1 MTATGRPG
9 PVVVGVDYSSAG
21 ATAVSYAA
29 WEAQRRGVH
38 LRLVHGFVATDPDE
52 IPPGPSFDENEL
64 VVVAEE
70 RLAEYA
76 AKQIASEFPEVG
88 VTTKVVAGSGALAL
102 VNESARAGLV
112 VVGARGAGGFD
123 GLLVGSVAAQV
134 SRHAR
139 CPVVVVRGRAGGRRP
154 GRGPILV
161 GVDGTPSSADALGF
175 GFDEAVARGA
185 RLIAVHVWSVP
196 DLLARSTGAVWSPR
210 PRDARAQ
217 MDQAAGEVLKVALDG
232 WQQKYPQVEVV
243 SWSRHGDETARTLL
257 ESAADIGA
265 ELIVTGSRPRDGSG
279 TVLGSVSQ
287 ALVEHAGVSV
297 AVIEPERPAS

>member
-1 MTATGRPG
+1 
-9 PVVVGVDYSSAG
+9 
-21 ATAVSYAA
+21 
-29 WEAQRRGVH
+29 
-38 LRLVHGFVATDPDE
+38 VATDPDE
-52 IPPGPSFDENEL
+52 IPPGPPFDENEL
-64 VVVAEE
+64 VIVAEE

-76 AKQIASEFPEVG
+76 VKQVASEFPEVG
-88 VTTKVVAGSGALAL
+88 ITTKVVAGSGGMAL

-112 VVGARGAGGFD
+112 TVGARGAGGFD

-134 SRHAR
+134 SKHAR
-139 CPVVVVRGRAGGRRP
+139 CPVVVVRGRAGARRP
-154 GRGPILV
+154 GQGPILV

-196 DLLARSTGAVWSPR
+196 DLLTRSTGAVWSQR
-210 PRDARAQ
+210 PRDARTQ
-217 MDQAAGEVLKVALDG
+217 MDEAAGEVLQAALDG
-232 WQQKYPQVEVV
+232 WPQKYPQVEVV

-257 ESAADIGA
+257 EAAADVGA

-279 TVLGSVSQ
+279 IVLGSVSQ

-297 AVIEPERPAS
+297 AVIEPERMADRSASDRLGRIGSGQ